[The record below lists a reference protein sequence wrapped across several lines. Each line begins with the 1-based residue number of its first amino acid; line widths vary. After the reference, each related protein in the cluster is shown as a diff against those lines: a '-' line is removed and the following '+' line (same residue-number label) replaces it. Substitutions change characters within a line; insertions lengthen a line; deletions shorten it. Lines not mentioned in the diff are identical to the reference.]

1 MRKPKSEIA
10 EAVHETAKDLYRVG
24 LIDRVRMR
32 EYDRLCLQPTAEGR
46 RASCEPLEPESIKK
60 IREDANVSQAVF
72 ASILNTSLST
82 IQKWEIG
89 NKRPTGTA
97 LKLLHL
103 VKEHG
108 LERVM

>member
-1 MRKPKSEIA
+1 
-10 EAVHETAKDLYRVG
+10 
-24 LIDRVRMR
+24 
-32 EYDRLCLQPTAEGR
+32 LQPI
-46 RASCEPLEPESIKK
+46 EPLEPENIKQ

-103 VKEHG
+103 VRDRG
-108 LERVM
+108 LDAVM